1 MFATIALAAALTRP
15 LPCAHALDAPRP
27 AFSHAEQIRTAR
39 LIRAVVDATGGS
51 DTFADVLVLVAQR
64 ESSLQPGLVHRL
76 PADTQ
81 GSAAAFRHTRGL
93 YEGNPF
99 AADADRWQ
107 TYGLF
112 GMNSNYFTPV
122 WDKTGDPMALC
133 DAVVDVLVY
142 QRAAW
147 RVLTKLSKTGACEP
161 TWANVHAAVSSGKL
175 CPPEAR
181 LADFRRRA
189 SRAGVDPGQIVT
201 QAALGRGPSRTEQ
214 AAVMQRLR
222 DLVNIGA
229 PASS

>member
-1 MFATIALAAALTRP
+1 MLATFAVLAALTRP
-15 LPCAHALDAPRP
+15 MPCAHALDAPRP
-27 AFSHAEQIRTAR
+27 AFSRAEQVRTAR

-51 DTFADVLVLVAQR
+51 DTFADALVLVAQR

-81 GSAAAFRHTRGL
+81 GSAAAWRHTRGL

-99 AADADRWQ
+99 AANAERWQ

-112 GMNSNYFTPV
+112 GMNSNYFTQV
-122 WDKTGDPMALC
+122 WDREADPRVLC

-142 QRAAW
+142 QRAAQ
-147 RVLTKLSKTGACEP
+147 RIAAKLRRTGACAA
-161 TWANVHAAVSSGKL
+161 TWANIHAGVSGGKL

-189 SRAGVDPGQIVT
+189 ITAGIDPDRLVT
-201 QAALGRGPSRTEQ
+201 AADLGRSPAPGEQ
-214 AAVMQRLR
+214 EAVRVRLR
-222 DLVNIGA
+222 AVNMS
-229 PASS
+229 PRNKS

>member
-1 MFATIALAAALTRP
+1 MLATFALAAALTRP

-27 AFSHAEQIRTAR
+27 AFSRAEQVRTTR

-51 DTFADVLVLVAQR
+51 DDFADVLVLVAQR

-76 PADTQ
+76 PADTK
-81 GSAAAFRHTRGL
+81 GSTAAFRHTRGL

-99 AADADRWQ
+99 AADAERWQ

-142 QRAAW
+142 QRAAG
-147 RVLTKLSKTGACEP
+147 RALAKLSKSGACEP
-161 TWANVHAAVSSGKL
+161 TWANIHAAVSSGKL

-181 LADFRRRA
+181 LSDFRRR
-189 SRAGVDPGQIVT
+189 SRKAGIDPEQLVT
-201 QAALGRGPSRTEQ
+201 PATLGRGPSRMEQ
-214 AAVMQRLR
+214 ATALVRLR
-222 DLVNIGA
+222 ALTTGA
-229 PASS
+229 TT

>member
-1 MFATIALAAALTRP
+1 MLATFAVLAALTRP
-15 LPCAHALDAPRP
+15 MPCAHALDAPRP
-27 AFSHAEQIRTAR
+27 AFSRAEQVRTAR

-81 GSAAAFRHTRGL
+81 GSAAAWRHTRGL

-99 AADADRWQ
+99 AGDAERWQ

-112 GMNSNYFTPV
+112 GMNSNYFTQV
-122 WDKTGDPMALC
+122 WDKAADPRILC

-142 QRAAW
+142 QRAAQ
-147 RVLTKLSKTGACEP
+147 RVLAKMARTGTCAP
-161 TWANVHAAVSSGKL
+161 TWANIHAAVSGGKM
-175 CPPEAR
+175 CPPPAR

-189 SRAGVDPGQIVT
+189 ARAGIDPEHVATPADI
-201 QAALGRGPSRTEQ
+201 GRGPGRTEQ
-214 AAVMQRLR
+214 AAALLRLR
-222 DLVNIGA
+222 ALTTEPTA
-229 PASS
+229 